1 MSWVNCKLVLEPRYV
16 IIHNVV
22 QLPYFVPRA
31 LVIGWSYIIKLPQIV
46 NDVQRLC
53 DK

>member
-1 MSWVNCKLVLEPRYV
+1 MTWVNCKLVLAPRYV
-16 IIHNVV
+16 VIHNVV

-31 LVIGWSYIIKLPQIV
+31 LVIGWSYIIKLHV